1 MLPWGFFTA
10 LLITS
15 CETPFV
21 PTYSAIRKT
30 IWRNRIGSEL
40 LRAHLSRSLVRVD
53 PYWSL
58 CGPPYFDGYYDCVSS
73 PFLLMYLCVFLC
85 ILIYF
90 TFLYSENP
98 ATTPAMKP
106 RTNST
111 YPTFYCRK
119 TRQVYGLR
127 ISTNHASDGD
137 YVRCIVIDTLSH
149 RGHQDLG
156 ASQMLIANVT
166 HYLKGKRH

>member
-1 MLPWGFFTA
+1 
-10 LLITS
+10 
-15 CETPFV
+15 
-21 PTYSAIRKT
+21 
-30 IWRNRIGSEL
+30 
-40 LRAHLSRSLVRVD
+40 
-53 PYWSL
+53 
-58 CGPPYFDGYYDCVSS
+58 
-73 PFLLMYLCVFLC
+73 MYLCVFLC

-127 ISTNHASDGD
+127 TPTNSAADGD
-137 YVRCIVIDTLSH
+137 YIRCIAIDTLS
-149 RGHQDLG
+149 DTL
-156 ASQMLIANVT
+156 ALIAGMLSDA
-166 HYLKGKRH
+166 LKVALSLV